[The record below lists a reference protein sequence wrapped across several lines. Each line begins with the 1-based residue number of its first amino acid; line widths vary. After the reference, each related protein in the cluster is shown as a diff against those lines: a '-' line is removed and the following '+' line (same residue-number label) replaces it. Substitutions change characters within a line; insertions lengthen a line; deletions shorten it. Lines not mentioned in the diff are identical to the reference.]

1 MNFLN
6 KFNNPKNIRFQMFKK
21 VFDLSYKRKHKIIV
35 ETGTSRGKIKSFSFF
50 RKYNWKDGMS
60 TIVFA
65 NFCKIY

>member
-35 ETGTSRGKIKSFSFF
+35 ETGTSRGKKLNFF
-50 RKYNWKDGMS
+50 
-60 TIVFA
+60 F
-65 NFCKIY
+65 